1 MVVFNL
7 LKGCE
12 SMNKFFLTSSAQEF
26 SVAGLS
32 FYCIYGTYINGAY
45 VAILNWGVSA
55 DLSAYGNNVGY
66 NTSKIYSALLRSDQ
80 KGWLPGAKK
89 AREAIARE
97 LAEKVGAAIEQIGAK
112 RE

>member
-1 MVVFNL
+1 
-7 LKGCE
+7 
-12 SMNKFFLTSSAQEF
+12 MNKFYFTSSAQDF

-45 VAILNWGVSA
+45 VAILNWGISA
-55 DLSAYGNNVGY
+55 DLSACGNDVSY
-66 NTSKIYSALLRSDQ
+66 NTSKIYSALLRSDS
-80 KGWLPGAKK
+80 KVWLPGTKK

-97 LAEKVGAAIEQIGAK
+97 LAEKVGCAIEQMSTK